1 MFFLAKAK
9 QPKTKRVKHYYVGED
24 WVFGDIMMMNRV
36 QLFAFQSKCVILP
49 RDEKCLFFTAH
60 RHPVI
65 RVQRPDRANR
75 CVPDILKFT
84 KTRKTL

>member
-1 MFFLAKAK
+1 MRVCFFLAKVK

-36 QLFAFQSKCVILP
+36 QLFAFQSKCFILP

-60 RHPVI
+60 RHPVEYKGQTGQI
-65 RVQRPDRANR
+65 V
-75 CVPDILKFT
+75 VFSKS
-84 KTRKTL
+84 